1 MRTGLKDKIARGEPS
16 IGASLPM
23 ASLDLV
29 DFCGFLGFEWVVV
42 DTEAAS
48 IGPSEC
54 LAICRVCDS
63 HGMAPVIK
71 VPGREPEVIQAYLRV
86 GATGVSVPHIS
97 TAEQARAVVDA
108 ARYPPE
114 GKRGHDMGGRSGG
127 YSPVAIDADYLARA
141 NRELLVSVLLE
152 NETGVRNLDEIL
164 EVPGIDALYIGPG
177 DLALSMGY
185 QDREHP
191 VVQEMIAEGRRKIL
205 ASGKALFGGA
215 ADLATAK
222 QLIDEGSLLIHTR
235 VTEMWGND
243 TRHYLQ
249 QLREHTRR

>member
-1 MRTGLKDKIARGEPS
+1 M
-16 IGASLPM
+16 
-23 ASLDLV
+23 
-29 DFCGFLGFEWVVV
+29 
-42 DTEAAS
+42 
-48 IGPSEC
+48 
-54 LAICRVCDS
+54 
-63 HGMAPVIK
+63 
-71 VPGREPEVIQAYLRV
+71 
-86 GATGVSVPHIS
+86 PHIS

>member
-1 MRTGLKDKIARGEPS
+1 M
-16 IGASLPM
+16 
-23 ASLDLV
+23 
-29 DFCGFLGFEWVVV
+29 C
-42 DTEAAS
+42 
-48 IGPSEC
+48 
-54 LAICRVCDS
+54 
-63 HGMAPVIK
+63 
-71 VPGREPEVIQAYLRV
+71 
-86 GATGVSVPHIS
+86 ATW
-97 TAEQARAVVDA
+97 T
-108 ARYPPE
+108 
-114 GKRGHDMGGRSGG
+114 K
-127 YSPVAIDADYLARA
+127 
-141 NRELLVSVLLE
+141 
-152 NETGVRNLDEIL
+152 IL

-191 VVQEMIAEGRRKIL
+191 VVQRMIAEGRCKIL

-249 QLREHTRR
+249 QLREHARK